1 MPHVRAEAVIE
12 ILKTYQI
19 PMEGKRAV
27 VVAGAWCGRPLSMLF
42 LKENATVT
50 VCHTKTADLKAVCR
64 EADILVAAAG
74 KAGMISGEFV
84 KPAQWWLTWGS
95 MWMKTEPKA
104 MWSGTDWKPQ
114 RRPPPHRCLGVWV
127 L

>member
-1 MPHVRAEAVIE
+1 M
-12 ILKTYQI
+12 
-19 PMEGKRAV
+19 
-27 VVAGAWCGRPLSMLF
+27 
-42 LKENATVT
+42 
-50 VCHTKTADLKAVCR
+50 CR

-84 KPAQWWLTWGS
+84 KPGAVVADVGINVDE
-95 MWMKTEPKA
+95 TELKA